1 MTRPFAQAGPH
12 GSPRHLPDEG
22 YVKYRCL
29 HTPGP
34 APTHPDFA
42 ALDALRTELFDAGLL
57 GARADGVGF
66 GNVSVRAGGASFV
79 VTATATGGARVLGA
93 EGYCLVTG
101 WDVDGNWVHSTG
113 PRQASSE
120 AMSHGALYRAD
131 PSVGCVAHAH
141 SRALFDRLLAAGAPA
156 TPPDAA
162 FGTPDMARALALL
175 AARHT
180 GRALLMV
187 MSGHDEGVMACGPDI
202 PSVAALFRQ
211 VARGEI
217 PPVFSAEA

>member
-1 MTRPFAQAGPH
+1 MTTPCAPSGPH
-12 GSPRHLPDEG
+12 GSPCHSPQHPPDEG
-22 YVKYRCL
+22 YVKYRCI

-34 APTHPDFA
+34 APAHPDFA
-42 ALDALRTELFDAGLL
+42 ALDALRTALFDAGLL

-66 GNVSVRAGGASFV
+66 GNVSARAAGASFV

-93 EGYCLVTG
+93 EGYCLVTA
-101 WDVDGNWVHSTG
+101 WDLDGNWVRSTG

-120 AMSHGALYRAD
+120 AMSHAARYRAD
-131 PSVGCVAHAH
+131 PAVRCVAHVH
-141 SRALFDRLLAAGAPA
+141 SRALFDQLLAAGAPA

-162 FGTPDMARALALL
+162 FGTPDMARALAML
-175 AARHT
+175 ASRRT
-180 GRALLMV
+180 DRVRLMV

-211 VARGEI
+211 LAHGTI
-217 PPVFSAEA
+217 PPIF